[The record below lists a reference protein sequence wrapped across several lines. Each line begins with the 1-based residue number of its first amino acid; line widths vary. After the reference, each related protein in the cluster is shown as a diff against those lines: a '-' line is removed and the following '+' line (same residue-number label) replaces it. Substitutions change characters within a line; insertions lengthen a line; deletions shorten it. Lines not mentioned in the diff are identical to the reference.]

1 MIPIGSTFLWTL
13 AAYHQENSVGST
25 VQTPS
30 RRLCGETANTP
41 SNSFCSPSGNAPAR
55 DYSSTSWMA
64 QESVTQTIE
73 GNEEEKKKSEL
84 RYAQMEAYISR

>member
-13 AAYHQENSVGST
+13 LAYHQENSVGSI

-30 RRLCGETANTP
+30 QLCGETANTP

-73 GNEEEKKKSEL
+73 GNEEEKEKSGQ
-84 RYAQMEAYISR
+84 RYAQMEAYLSR